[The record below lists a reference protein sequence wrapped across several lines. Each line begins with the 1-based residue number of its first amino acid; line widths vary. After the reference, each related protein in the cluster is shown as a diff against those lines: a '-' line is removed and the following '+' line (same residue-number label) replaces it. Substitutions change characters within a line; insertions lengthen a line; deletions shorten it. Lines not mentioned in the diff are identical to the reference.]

1 MHETFI
7 KMDDLLRTKEW
18 QTEIKS
24 LGECDEESYAG
35 CTANV
40 ILLTPTEIYCANCGD
55 SRSIL

>member
-1 MHETFI
+1 
-7 KMDDLLRTKEW
+7 MDDLLRTKEC